1 MKEKKLLLHNFLWCL
16 VALLSLALLF
26 TAGCRSSKAPLSSI
40 AQDSVK
46 YTKFNIHAQKSSRDI
61 KASYAGYV
69 DPGTGHII
77 IPAGSKVTF
86 PDKRALRNGFY
97 INVVDTNQ
105 LVFFEYH
112 RGRMEMS
119 PQEYVNLITSNKPVS
134 LDHFSEIDRKGI
146 KAGKVYTGMSKEGVL
161 TAFGYP
167 AVHGTPSLESD
178 RWTYWRNRFVT
189 KVVEFDSNGHVQNII
204 Q

>member
-1 MKEKKLLLHNFLWCL
+1 MKEKKLLLHNPLWCL
-16 VALLSLALLF
+16 VALLCLSLLF
-26 TAGCRSSKAPLSSI
+26 TAGCRSSKASLSSS

-46 YTKFNIHAQKSSRDI
+46 YTKYNIHAQKSSRDI

-86 PDKRALRNGFY
+86 PDKRVLRNGFN

-119 PQEYVNLITSNKPVS
+119 QQEYILLITSDKPVS
-134 LDHFSEIDRKGI
+134 LDHFSEIDRNGI
-146 KAGKVYTGMSKEGVL
+146 RAGKVSTGMSKEGVL

-178 RWTYWRNRFVT
+178 SWRYWRNRFVT
-189 KVVEFDSNGHVQNII
+189 MVVEFDSNGHVQNII

>member
-1 MKEKKLLLHNFLWCL
+1 MKEKRLLLHNPLWCL
-16 VALLSLALLF
+16 VALLCLALLF
-26 TAGCRSSKAPLSSI
+26 TAGCRSSKAPFSSSV
-40 AQDSVK
+40 QDSVK
-46 YTKFNIHAQKSSRDI
+46 YTKYNIHAQKGGLDI

-69 DPGTGHII
+69 DPGTGHFY
-77 IPAGSKVTF
+77 IPAGSRVTF
-86 PDKRALRNGFY
+86 PDKRARRNGFF

-119 PQEYVNLITSNKPVS
+119 QQEYIMLITSDKPLS

-167 AVHGTPSLESD
+167 AVHGTPSLDQD
-178 RWTYWRNRFVT
+178 RWIYWRNRFIT
-189 KVVEFDSNGHVQNII
+189 MAVEFDPNGYVKNII